1 MKERFDFVKGQLK
14 MHETPKDPGVML
26 DAWLQNAQANSVSEY
41 QAMVVATVD
50 NKHQVSTRVVYL
62 RDIIADGLVFYTN
75 FNSQKG
81 LDIKKNGEV
90 AINFFWKELEQQIR
104 IQGTIKMV
112 NPDVSDA
119 YFRERPRESQIGAWA
134 SDQSKQIPNRAYLEQ
149 QLIRYQNEFDGGPV
163 PRPEHWGGYK
173 VIPHYFEFWQGR
185 KNRLHDRIC
194 YSKKNGLWS
203 KSRLAP

>member
-75 FNSQKG
+75 FNSRKG
-81 LDIKKNGEV
+81 LDIKKNSEV

-104 IQGTIKMV
+104 IQGTIKIV

-149 QLIRYQNEFDGGPV
+149 QLIRYQNEFDGGLV

>member
-41 QAMVVATVD
+41 QAMVIATVD

-75 FNSQKG
+75 FNSRKG
-81 LDIKKNGEV
+81 LDIKKNSEV

>member
-41 QAMVVATVD
+41 QAMVIATVD

-75 FNSQKG
+75 FNSRKG
-81 LDIKKNGEV
+81 LDIKKNSEV

-104 IQGTIKMV
+104 IQGTIKIV

>member
-41 QAMVVATVD
+41 QAMVIATVD

-75 FNSQKG
+75 FNSRKG
-81 LDIKKNGEV
+81 LDIKKNSEV

-104 IQGTIKMV
+104 IQGTIKIV

-149 QLIRYQNEFDGGPV
+149 QLIRYQNEFDCGPV

>member
-14 MHETPKDPGVML
+14 MHETPKDPSVML

-75 FNSQKG
+75 FNSRKG
-81 LDIKKNGEV
+81 LDIKKNSEV

-104 IQGTIKMV
+104 IQGTIKIV

>member
-14 MHETPKDPGVML
+14 MYETPKDPGVML

-75 FNSQKG
+75 FNSRKG
-81 LDIKKNGEV
+81 LDIKKNSEV

>member
-75 FNSQKG
+75 FNSRKG

>member
-81 LDIKKNGEV
+81 LDIKKNSEV

>member
-75 FNSQKG
+75 FNSRKG
-81 LDIKKNGEV
+81 LDIKKNSEV

-104 IQGTIKMV
+104 IQGTIKIV

>member
-75 FNSQKG
+75 FNSRKG
-81 LDIKKNGEV
+81 LDIKKNSEV